1 MRVQSHIKT
10 KNIIPSKRLQC
21 ISSSLCTPYGIVH
34 IQRAQFSKL
43 VFKGTWNKQNDCVCV
58 CAFFRTGDLYCIQS
72 SFAFVKIQFRF
83 FDFRAILFSLHLT
96 FDARICWCQ
105 NHLLYEHNTHRE
117 RNIHVH
123 SSVSLCV
130 CMSVR
135 GLRTLSHCASHTRM
149 NVTK

>member
-1 MRVQSHIKT
+1 MYLFLFVYTIRDCAHTACPIFEASFQGDLEWT
-10 KNIIPSKRLQC
+10 ERL
-21 ISSSLCTPYGIVH
+21 
-34 IQRAQFSKL
+34 
-43 VFKGTWNKQNDCVCV
+43 CVCV
-58 CAFFRTGDLYCIQS
+58 CVFFRTGDLYCIQS

-149 NVTK
+149 HVTK